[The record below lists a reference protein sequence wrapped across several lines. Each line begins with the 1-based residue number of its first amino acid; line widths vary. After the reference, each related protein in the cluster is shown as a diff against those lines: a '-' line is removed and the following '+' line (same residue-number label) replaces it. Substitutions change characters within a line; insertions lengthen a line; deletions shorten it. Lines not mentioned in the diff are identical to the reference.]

1 MSLTPHAFYFPR
13 SLIIPWCN
21 AFHDFTIRSR
31 CQAELQQQA
40 SEQAREHH
48 AAALDQE
55 KQHHE
60 ALQTHR
66 ETHDKVLK
74 DVQGK
79 LEKHLSAGKKGAQQ
93 SQVHQLELEVVE
105 MRAELKIAE
114 ERLKSVESELS
125 QVR

>member
-1 MSLTPHAFYFPR
+1 M
-13 SLIIPWCN
+13 
-21 AFHDFTIRSR
+21 
-31 CQAELQQQA
+31 
-40 SEQAREHH
+40 
-48 AAALDQE
+48 
-55 KQHHE
+55 
-60 ALQTHR
+60 
-66 ETHDKVLK
+66 LK

-114 ERLKSVESELS
+114 ERLKSVESELT